1 VTEQV
6 EVVEPGVNVHGLPVK
21 PPVPPVENE
30 AVPAGADF
38 APESVS
44 ETSTVQV
51 VLPFTGIDDGEQP
64 VTCVEVE
71 RVVTVTSLVPELV
84 AWMVSPP

>member
-1 VTEQV
+1 M

-51 VLPFTGIDDGEQP
+51 VLPFVPGVLSRGESIRQDIDM
-64 VTCVEVE
+64 VTA
-71 RVVTVTSLVPELV
+71 RINYRFGGPIV
-84 AWMVSPP
+84 AKY

>member
-6 EVVEPGVNVHGLPVK
+6 EVVEPGVNVHGPPEK
-21 PPVPPVENE
+21 PPVPLVEND

-38 APESVS
+38 VPESVS
-44 ETSTVQV
+44 ETTTVQV

-71 RVVTVTSLVPELV
+71 RVVTVTSFVPELV
-84 AWMVSPP
+84 AWVPSPP